1 MTEQQYLS
9 ADDFL
14 TGITG
19 REEDF
24 DAPGLGRVRLRPL
37 SVEEMRN
44 LRKLAKGDELTLM
57 ANAVVVAL
65 VEPKLPADAV
75 DRIMKAGVGYV
86 DRIANRILE
95 LSGAKDKEQLEN
107 LAGAGS

>member
-1 MTEQQYLS
+1 MTDYLS

-24 DAPGLGRVRLRPL
+24 DAPGLGLVRLRGL

-44 LRKLAKGDELTLM
+44 LRKQAKGDELALM
-57 ANAVVVAL
+57 VNAVAVAM
-65 VEPKLPADAV
+65 VQPKLPADAA
-75 DRIMKAGVGYV
+75 DKLLRAGVGYI
-86 DRIANRILE
+86 DRIAARILE
-95 LSGAKDKEQLEN
+95 LSGAKDREQLEN